1 MEIRK
6 PTKPKEPMASGR
18 LPPRLRATVQDRA
31 EKLGVPV
38 ARCVQDAMIDW
49 VENVDAVFRRR
60 VSANPV
66 GDPREAVAEK
76 WAEIGA
82 DLERAC
88 RGKLARWRVLPPTK
102 PAAPATPTAHVSPN
116 VVVARRP
123 DGSTFLARRSAP
135 TDAL

>member
-1 MEIRK
+1 MEIRR

-49 VENVDAVFRRR
+49 VESVDAEFRRR
-60 VSANPV
+60 AMPNPV
-66 GDPREAVAEK
+66 VNAQEATAER
-76 WAEIGA
+76 WAQIGA

-88 RGKLARWRVLPPTK
+88 KGKLARWRVVPVQK
-102 PAAPATPTAHVSPN
+102 PVAPATAPPTAGQTVDI
-116 VVVARRP
+116 RRLN
-123 DGSTFLARRSAP
+123 GKVERFRL
-135 TDAL
+135 